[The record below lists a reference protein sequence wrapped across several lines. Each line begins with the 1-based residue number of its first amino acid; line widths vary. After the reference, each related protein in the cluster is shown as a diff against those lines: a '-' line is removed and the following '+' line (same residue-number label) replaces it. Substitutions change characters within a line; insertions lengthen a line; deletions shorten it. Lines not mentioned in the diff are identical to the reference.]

1 MGDEIFTAAERTYLE
16 SQRLARLATIGPDG
30 GPQVRPVGFVF
41 DADAGTVDIG
51 GPRLTAS
58 RKYRN
63 VEANPLVSLVVD
75 DMTPDEPGAVK
86 PGWGRG
92 VEIRG
97 RAETLTLA
105 EPPMAP
111 GFFANEVIR
120 IHPVRIISW
129 HLDPDHLDDARTV
142 GEAPA

>member
-1 MGDEIFTAAERTYLE
+1 MGDEIFTAVEREYL
-16 SQRLARLATIGPDG
+16 SGQGLARLATIGPDG
-30 GPQVRPVGFVF
+30 GPQVRPVGFVL
-41 DADAGTVDIG
+41 DAAGGTVDIG
-51 GPRLTAS
+51 GPRLAES

-97 RAETLTLA
+97 WAETLTLA
-105 EPPMAP
+105 EPPMAA

-129 HLDPDHLDDARTV
+129 HLDSDRLQDARTV
-142 GEAPA
+142 GEPPS